1 MPGTPR
7 DDAVPGTKLLCR
19 KPRRSNR
26 VEEGCWPRCRFGGC
40 TPARTSRSARVM
52 NCRRTRLLLPRGN
65 PGGPIDHNGDWS
77 RAGWLQRVQRA
88 EISGRRLKGAYSAL
102 SHSRQFV
109 QIFFSP
115 RRFVLNSSKESVSG
129 IHTSLYAPE
138 LGGDFSFPRG
148 EGGGPVEDD
157 GDWSRAGAGRLERFQ
172 EQKFLTVGCG
182 TVLVGRGIDRDPGLK
197 QNFGYS
203 AL

>member
-65 PGGPIDHNGDWS
+65 PGGP
-77 RAGWLQRVQRA
+77 
-88 EISGRRLKGAYSAL
+88 
-102 SHSRQFV
+102 
-109 QIFFSP
+109 
-115 RRFVLNSSKESVSG
+115 
-129 IHTSLYAPE
+129 
-138 LGGDFSFPRG
+138 
-148 EGGGPVEDD
+148 VEHD
-157 GDWSRAGAGRLERFQ
+157 GDWSRAGAGGLERFQ
-172 EQKFLTVGCG
+172 EEKFLTVGSG
-182 TVLVGRGIDRDPGLK
+182 TVLVGRGTDRDPGLK
-197 QNFGYS
+197 QNFG
-203 AL
+203 